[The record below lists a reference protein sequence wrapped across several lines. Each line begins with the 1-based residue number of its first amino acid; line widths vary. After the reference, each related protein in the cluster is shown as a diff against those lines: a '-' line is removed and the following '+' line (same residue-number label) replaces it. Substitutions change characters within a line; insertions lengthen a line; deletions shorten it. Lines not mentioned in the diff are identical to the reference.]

1 MNLSQLY
8 YFRKLAEIEHYGKAS
23 KELFITQPSLSNA
36 IGNLE
41 RELGVQLFERVGR
54 NVRLTSYGAEFNKHI
69 CRALSEV
76 DKAVNLMKLYSS
88 GLIGEIHIGTVIS
101 IQRTFLPQ
109 LLNGFRESFG
119 DGIVFDIH
127 QGTTYECVR
136 GLRDGKLDIAFCGRL
151 PNEPDLVFTPM
162 LTQNLVIG
170 VHTSHP
176 LAERETVSMRE
187 LVNYDVVSYRSESYV
202 HQRLDGLFAKWG
214 VAAKEGFNDEISA
227 MSLVMAE
234 KSVVAL
240 MLNTFDDVFGDGLVN
255 IPIEELSEPYHA
267 IYLVHKGNVARNS
280 AAEQLIEYATG
291 TAEWD
296 GSTPVLEDDM

>member
-127 QGTTYECVR
+127 QGTTFECVR

-151 PNEPDLVFTPM
+151 SNEPDLVFTPM

-170 VHTSHP
+170 VHASHP
-176 LAERETVSMRE
+176 LAERETVSMKE

-202 HQRLDGLFAKWG
+202 HQSLDGLFDSWG
-214 VAAKEGFNDEISA
+214 VTAK
-227 MSLVMAE
+227 
-234 KSVVAL
+234 
-240 MLNTFDDVFGDGLVN
+240 
-255 IPIEELSEPYHA
+255 
-267 IYLVHKGNVARNS
+267 
-280 AAEQLIEYATG
+280 
-291 TAEWD
+291 
-296 GSTPVLEDDM
+296 